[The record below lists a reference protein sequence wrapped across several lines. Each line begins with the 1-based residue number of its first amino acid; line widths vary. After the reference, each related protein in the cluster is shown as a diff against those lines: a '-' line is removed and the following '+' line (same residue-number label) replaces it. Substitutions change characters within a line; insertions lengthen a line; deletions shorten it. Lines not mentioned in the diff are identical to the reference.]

1 MRTFEERLSLKAS
14 HRSTVL
20 NGHELRIDATGGVL
34 GAQRAGADGISANL
48 LGQPIQ
54 FAQPG
59 KARSTAATAGLGL
72 ELTKGAVSLFA
83 GGEYM
88 ARANAGSDVS
98 GRVGLNVR
106 F

>member
-14 HRSTVL
+14 HSSAAL
-20 NGHELRIDATGGVL
+20 QGYGLRIELSGGVL
-34 GAQRAGADGISANL
+34 GAQRVGADAISANL

-59 KARSTAATAGLGL
+59 KSRSTAATAGLGL